1 MKKLLFFLVLPAIA
15 ILSVQAQPVSDY
27 LYKLDNGITVKT
39 ERGWNHIWVQ
49 QDYSALKAGDNT
61 PLGVSTRTL
70 GDLTSGSSF
79 KLLREGKE
87 VKMLGAAPGTYDLK
101 LSFKLSAKP
110 GTLSFTVGNVVIKPK
125 TKTTVNIT
133 IYDYQIYIS
142 EAPASLKG
150 LSSFDSKINRFK
162 GNTEQTNNLGIP
174 TFFAKGQHDK
184 AIPADESTTKTSGK
198 IKPGNLRFAYF
209 NWSVRSGTESLA

>member
-15 ILSVQAQPVSDY
+15 ILSSQAQPVTDY
-27 LYKLDNGITVKT
+27 LYKLDNGIIVKT

-49 QDYSALKAGDNT
+49 QDYAALKAGDNT

-70 GDLTSGSSF
+70 GDLTAGSSF

-125 TKTTVNIT
+125 TKNKVPIIT
-133 IYDYQIYIS
+133 I
-142 EAPASLKG
+142 G
-150 LSSFDSKINRFK
+150 LEMF
-162 GNTEQTNNLGIP
+162 L
-174 TFFAKGQHDK
+174 
-184 AIPADESTTKTSGK
+184 
-198 IKPGNLRFAYF
+198 
-209 NWSVRSGTESLA
+209 